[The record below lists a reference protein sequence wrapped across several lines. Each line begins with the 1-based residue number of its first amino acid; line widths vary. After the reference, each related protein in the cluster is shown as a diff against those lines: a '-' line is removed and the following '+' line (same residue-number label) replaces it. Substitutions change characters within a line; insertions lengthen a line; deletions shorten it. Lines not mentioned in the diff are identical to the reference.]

1 MNESRQKIEDKLLDI
16 LSKEIL
22 SISELSRRLNVKRY
36 ILAGYLE
43 ALREQG
49 KVDVFKVGRAKV
61 YVTKGKLTKRLQIFF
76 FLILIPFLLPITSLA
91 QIEVNLSSE
100 KVWILE
106 ADGGLIFLPEV
117 LEVSTNCSTISSAY
131 LNSSNIIK
139 WIDNE
144 IDGNWLGFETSIL
157 RDLISPTAR
166 YFLHLDCETDSGSN
180 KVAKELNVSYL
191 RPYYTIISKD
201 FGNQSLYEGSEIFIK
216 ISLIENDR
224 YVNVLDIKRESIVLK
239 VNNNEIQFNPTY
251 NLNKREIEIPVG
263 KFSFGTY
270 SFTLEFSYKDLPT
283 KILISGN
290 FKVEKR
296 IKINIISPN
305 PPYLLP
311 NSTLVIRIDTPIQ
324 SLEVD
329 KLSVSIGNKNAEFIL
344 DGKTARISSP
354 QLQPG
359 EHTLRVCYDSFC
371 DSAKVLYVTKISGK
385 ILDDSNKPIFTR
397 FTFFKNGT
405 QVAIFNTDS
414 AGSYNIALPP
424 DYYDLKVDFPKAT
437 VVIKDFK
444 FEENEGLINHIYK
457 DFFPV
462 KGIRVYGFYF
472 FEFSGDCSSIEVEL
486 KYDKS
491 RVEDEEKMRVF
502 YCRNWNFATSS
513 CNSNWEYPTFSL
525 DKVNSRVSLTL
536 NTLSAIILGR
546 EVSLRVSCSLNKKA
560 FYVNESA
567 FISCLVEDEDGNV
580 IENAT
585 VTLNF
590 PTETKFGKTDKNGI
604 VTLEYSIPKEGS
616 FNVTV
621 YAEKVPYSKARGY
634 ISFSAE
640 RKKEIFISFPDLIKP
655 EIGSNF
661 SLEFSIVNTGQSDLN
676 DIKIYLD
683 GMPFDYILSKS
694 HITKLLPGERTH
706 ILLTIYIPENSTIAT
721 YSPRIKLIS
730 KEIEYTKNF
739 GMTLIKLEKPQPHSG
754 FVVKMPTLKIDSIYI
769 YLTLFAVFSFSLAYI
784 LKRLKKERN
793 KKISYDDIFDLIG
806 GKA

>member
-1 MNESRQKIEDKLLDI
+1 MDESRQKIEDKLLDI

-49 KVDVFKVGRAKV
+49 KVDVFKVGKAKV
-61 YVTKGKLTKRLQIFF
+61 YVAKGKLIKRLQIFF
-76 FLILIPFLLPITSLA
+76 FLLLIPFLLPIPSLA

-100 KVWILE
+100 KIWILE
-106 ADGGLIFLPEV
+106 TDNRIIFIPEV
-117 LEVSTNCSTISSAY
+117 LEVTTNCSTISSAY

-144 IDGNWLGFETSIL
+144 VDNNYLNFETSIL
-157 RDLISPTAR
+157 KDLISPTAR
-166 YFLHLDCETDSGSN
+166 YFLQLDCETEFGSLT
-180 KVAKELNVSYL
+180 VVKELNVSYL
-191 RPYYTIISKD
+191 RPYYTIVSKD

-216 ISLIENDR
+216 LSLIENDR
-224 YVNVLDIKRESIVLK
+224 YVNVLDIRRESIVLK
-239 VNNNEIQFNPTY
+239 VNNDEIQFNPTY

-263 KFSFGTY
+263 KISSGTHT
-270 SFTLEFSYKDLPT
+270 FALEFSYKDLPT
-283 KILISGN
+283 KILVSGN

-311 NSTLVIRIDTPIQ
+311 NSTLVMRIDTPIT
-324 SLEVD
+324 SLEAE
-329 KLSVSIGNKNAEFIL
+329 KLSVSISNKNTEFIL
-344 DGKTARISSP
+344 DGKTVRISSP

-359 EHTLRVCYDSFC
+359 EYMLRVCYDGFC
-371 DSAKVLYVTKISGK
+371 DSTKVFYVTKISGK
-385 ILDDSNKPIFTR
+385 ILDDSNKPIFTK

-405 QVAIFNTDS
+405 QVISFNTDS
-414 AGSYNIALPP
+414 TGAYNIALPP

-437 VVIKDFK
+437 VVFKDFK

-457 DFFPV
+457 DFHPI
-462 KGIRVYGFYF
+462 KGIRVYGFYY
-472 FEFSGDCSSIEVEL
+472 FEFSGDYSSIELEL

-491 RVEDEEKMRVF
+491 RVEDEDKMKVF
-502 YCRNWNFATSS
+502 YCKNWNFATSS

-525 DKVNSRVSLTL
+525 DKVNSKVSLIL
-536 NTLSAIILGR
+536 NSLSAIVLGR
-546 EVSLRVSCSLNKKA
+546 EISLKVSCSLNKKS

-590 PTETKFGKTDKNGI
+590 PSETKFGKTDKNGI
-604 VTLEYSIPKEGS
+604 VTLEYSIPSEGS

-621 YAEKVPYSKARGY
+621 YAEKVPYSKARSY

-661 SLEFSIVNTGQSDLN
+661 TIEFSIVNTGQSDLN
-676 DIKIYLD
+676 DIKIYLESI
-683 GMPFDYILSKS
+683 PFDYVLSTN
-694 HITKLLPGERTH
+694 HISNLLPAERIN
-706 ILLTIYIPENSTIAT
+706 ILLTIFIPENSTIAT
-721 YSPRIKLIS
+721 YSPRIKVVS
-730 KEIEYTKNF
+730 KEIESTKNF
-739 GMTLIKLEKPQPHSG
+739 GMTLLKLEKPKPQSG
-754 FVVKMPTLKIDSIYI
+754 FVVKIPTLKLDSIYI
-769 YLTLFAVFSFSLAYI
+769 YLTLFAALSFSLAYV
-784 LKRLKKERN
+784 LKRLKKRN
-793 KKISYDDIFDLIG
+793 KKISYDDIFNLIG
-806 GKA
+806 GMA